1 MNELSMV
8 LAGHGTPPDFG
19 SLLQEEFNQV
29 LSYVQRLVGDVTEA
43 HRISEET
50 FDQAARYFRK
60 GKTPNGPRAL
70 VYFIATARAREF
82 LKKGHK
88 RGFLQRMFGHEPE
101 PVVSFAE
108 EDVKSLASDT
118 SQRALST
125 LDFGDRV
132 VLLLHDYC
140 GLTYAEVARAAGIG
154 RGSVARDLDRAR
166 HAFKKAYDYI
176 KF

>member
-8 LAGHGTPPDFG
+8 LAGRGTPPDFET
-19 SLLQEEFNQV
+19 LLREEFNQV
-29 LSYVQRLVGDVTEA
+29 LSYTQRLIGDVAQA
-43 HRISEET
+43 HRLSEET
-50 FDQAARYFRK
+50 FDDVARYYRK
-60 GKTPNGPRAL
+60 GKAPNGPRAL
-70 VYFIATARAREF
+70 LYFIATARARDF
-82 LKKGHK
+82 LKRGQK
-88 RGFLQRMFGHEPE
+88 RGLLERLFGREPE
-101 PVVSFAE
+101 PLVAFT
-108 EDVKSLASDT
+108 EDDIKNLASDT

-140 GLTYAEVARAAGIG
+140 GLTYEEVARAAGIG

>member
-8 LAGHGTPPDFG
+8 LAGHGTPPDFE

-29 LSYVQRLVGDVTEA
+29 LSYAQRLVGDVAEA
-43 HRISEET
+43 HRLSEET
-50 FDQAARYFRK
+50 FDHVTRYYRK

-88 RGFLQRMFGHEPE
+88 RGFWQRIFQHEPE
-101 PVVSFAE
+101 PVVTFT
-108 EDVKSLASDT
+108 DDDIKSLSSDT

-140 GLTYAEVARAAGIG
+140 GLTYEEVARAAGIG
-154 RGSVARDLDRAR
+154 RSSVARDLDRAR
-166 HAFKKAYDYI
+166 HAFKNAYDYI